1 MNFQVNKNIFFNSGI
16 SFKLCLL
23 SLTNE
28 FEQAD
33 DPSRI
38 IVVSMFILVLTQPA
52 NSTLERKRRCDIA
65 SMLVIN
71 TQTLSVIVGSHDQL
85 GTRKK
90 KKTLGLRI
98 QQFSTRGLKTANTLF
113 LTE

>member
-90 KKTLGLRI
+90 KTLGLRI